1 VRLELPS
8 ATALSAGAK
17 LSSSDERLLPSV
29 SAEQKLFDTPLSVTG
44 SISQRATG
52 ETDRSI
58 TAGFKRS
65 W

>member
-1 VRLELPS
+1 M
-8 ATALSAGAK
+8 
-17 LSSSDERLLPSV
+17 SSTEERLLPSV

-44 SISQRATG
+44 TISQRPTG

-58 TAGFKRS
+58 TAGFKKS